1 MMPIAALRLRKSSA
15 AGWTILDLPSP
26 ATIVCDHRSANTND
40 GSTFS
45 QWNDRSG
52 NGYHLQSSSGAQP
65 FYNAAAINGYP
76 ALGADGG
83 VTGGANGQYIYSSSN
98 PPRNMYQ
105 AASQGWMFA
114 VYKLDGTSATQNRA
128 VCCAET
134 NALGVTRLGIFSDSS
149 AGAGK
154 PNLRVRRLDADSVA
168 VLAGPSSLN
177 DGNYHM
183 VLGWMN
189 WATRE
194 GRLYVDGN
202 SPTTN
207 ATLTTAGSTSNTVSS
222 SIEALGVRSN
232 TTVINGKVA
241 VADYGT
247 TLPSDADV
255 DRIFGYYA
263 HELGLTSNLPVG
275 HPYKTSPP

>member
-1 MMPIAALRLRKSSA
+1 MTTRGHHGLLMSA
-15 AGWTILDLPSP
+15 KTWSILDLPSP
-26 ATIVCDHRSANTND
+26 ATIVCDHRSANIND

-76 ALGADGG
+76 ALGANGG
-83 VTGGANGQYIYSSSN
+83 VTGGAGGQYISIGSN
-98 PPRNMYQ
+98 PPQNMYQ

-134 NALGVTRLGIFSDSS
+134 NALGVTRLGIFSDST

-194 GRLYVDGN
+194 GRLYVDGDLVA
-202 SPTTN
+202 SN
-207 ATLTTAGSTSNTVSS
+207 ATLTASAGATSNTVNNR
-222 SIEALGVRSN
+222 IEALGVRSN
-232 TTVINGKVA
+232 NTVINGKVA
-241 VADYGT
+241 VADFGT
-247 TLPSDADV
+247 TLPADPDV

-263 HELGLTSNLPVG
+263 HDLALTANLSVS

>member
-1 MMPIAALRLRKSSA
+1 MPIAALRLRKSSA

-40 GSTFS
+40 GTLVS

-52 NGYHLQSSSGAQP
+52 NGYHLTFSSSSRP

-83 VTGGANGQYIYSSSN
+83 VTGGANGQYIAIGSN
-98 PPRNMYQ
+98 PPQNMYQ
-105 AASQGWMFA
+105 AVTQGWMFA
-114 VYKLDGTSATQNRA
+114 VYKLDGTSPTQARA

-134 NALGVTRLGIFSDSS
+134 NGLGVTRLGIFSDST

-168 VLAGPSSLN
+168 VLAGPSSLA

-207 ATLTTAGSTSNTVSS
+207 ATLTTAGSTSNTTSS